1 MMMKMMMIVMM
12 MVGIQALLSHI
23 ISYWLNH
30 KIEDGS
36 PYWKNYVLY
45 IILITLEAIL
55 YIILLVIA
63 MCYISFSPSW
73 KLYYATT
80 ASYLV
85 ADWWSGAVAA
95 VDSGGHRVDLKS
107 CSVVLL

>member
-1 MMMKMMMIVMM
+1 M
-12 MVGIQALLSHI
+12 LC
-23 ISYWLNH
+23 
-30 KIEDGS
+30 
-36 PYWKNYVLY
+36 
-45 IILITLEAIL
+45 IILLEAIS
-55 YIILLVIA
+55 YILLVIA
-63 MCYISFSPSW
+63 MCSFSPSW

-85 ADWWSGAVAA
+85 ADWWSGAVAV

>member
-1 MMMKMMMIVMM
+1 MI
-12 MVGIQALLSHI
+12 
-23 ISYWLNH
+23 
-30 KIEDGS
+30 
-36 PYWKNYVLY
+36 Y
-45 IILITLEAIL
+45 IILTFLEAIL
-55 YIILLVIA
+55 YIKLVIA